1 MKKFRPNLR
10 AGKKF
15 DFPAGNMFWARSKAV
30 HQILSL
36 NITNLCPKE
45 PIKNEGTIMH
55 AIERI
60 WIFIVKLNGYTY
72 KETLKYI

>member
-1 MKKFRPNLR
+1 
-10 AGKKF
+10 
-15 DFPAGNMFWARSKAV
+15 MFWARSKAV

-45 PIKNEGTIMH
+45 PIKNDGTIMH